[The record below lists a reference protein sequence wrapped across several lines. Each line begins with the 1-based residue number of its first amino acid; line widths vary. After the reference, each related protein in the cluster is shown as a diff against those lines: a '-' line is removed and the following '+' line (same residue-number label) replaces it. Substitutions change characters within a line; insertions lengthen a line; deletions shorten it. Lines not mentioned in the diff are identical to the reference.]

1 MKYTEEQVID
11 RLNQMENSAANEMAV
26 LIEDSMLTYEVTD
39 YVNQHITSVKD
50 LSDELFLEAVNDAMM
65 EWDI

>member
-11 RLNQMENSAANEMAV
+11 RLKQMENSAANEMAV

-39 YVNQHITSVKD
+39 YVNQHITSVKE
-50 LSDELFLEAVNDAMM
+50 LSDELFLEAVNDAMI

>member
-11 RLNQMENSAANEMAV
+11 RLKQMENSAANEMAV

-39 YVNQHITSVKD
+39 YVNRHITSVKD
-50 LSDELFLEAVNDAMM
+50 SSDELFLEAVNDAMI